1 MGLSRTWITFRTLEY
16 VEYNMSTSIRISEET
31 KQKLEVVKR
40 EDETFDE
47 LISRLATT
55 EKDIE
60 ELGGFADDGVVKDM
74 GRAREE
80 LNDSLEQRSDRE
92 A

>member
-1 MGLSRTWITFRTLEY
+1 VGLSGTWITFRTLEY

-47 LISRLATT
+47 LLSRLATT
-55 EKDIE
+55 EKDVE
-60 ELGGFADDGVVKDM
+60 ELGGFADDGVVEDM
-74 GRAREE
+74 ARARDE